1 MLDIYVKYYLYN
13 VTRYAVSGI
22 TEVLPAGEHSFS
34 FSMMLP
40 NHLPSSFEG
49 QYGYVRYTVKATL
62 NRPWKFDHEVK
73 AAYTVLLHLDLNVDP
88 LNRVS
93 IEYVSQLN

>member
-1 MLDIYVKYYLYN
+1 MIPSMLS
-13 VTRYAVSGI
+13 AVSAFQ
-22 TEVLPAGEHSFS
+22 TVLPAGEHSFP

-49 QYGYVRYTVKATL
+49 QYGYVRYTVEATL
-62 NRPWKFDHEVK
+62 DPLLKDDHEVK
-73 AAYTVLLHLDLNVDP
+73 ADFTVLLHLDLNLDP

-93 IEYVSQLN
+93 IEYVSQFK

>member
-1 MLDIYVKYYLYN
+1 MSDNYVEYYLYN
-13 VTRYAVSGI
+13 VTYFAVAGI
-22 TEVLPAGEHSFS
+22 TEVLPAGEHSFL
-34 FSMMLP
+34 FSMTLP

-49 QYGYVRYTVKATL
+49 KYGYVRYTVKATL

-73 AAYTVLLHLDLNVDP
+73 AAFTVLLHLDLNLDP

-93 IEYVSQLN
+93 IGFVSQFK